1 MLRRYLHI
9 IRKRNFSLLWFGQII
24 SQFGERLTQIALV
37 GLISKASMSAASL
50 ASVMSMAVI
59 PVFIISPIAG
69 VYIDRWSK
77 KKTMYTADLIRSVFI
92 LLIPFLFLKFKT
104 MLPIYILIF
113 LSFSA
118 GRFFIPA
125 KMSFIPRVVSKGD
138 IFMANSLISIT
149 ATIAAI
155 LGIGFGG
162 VIIEKYG
169 VTVGFI
175 LNATT
180 FFISAMAIMLINVRE
195 RGEFIPKDI
204 IDIGKEVVGTMK
216 KSFAWELREG
226 IRYIIN
232 SHETKYAFKTYLFL
246 FAYIGGLYVV
256 FIRFIQGVLSSV
268 TKDLGFSAVFLGAGI
283 FTGSVLYGRF
293 AHRFAIKR
301 IVNYA
306 ILAASAYLIFFVTLL
321 ISYPYTWL
329 CVSLSFILGI
339 TISPAFVGIN
349 VLIHSESDTK
359 LLGRIFSGLE
369 FTSHLGFLIAM
380 FISSILADIFQPFTI
395 IIFVAIIGIL
405 FSLIFIF
412 TDD

>member
-1 MLRRYLHI
+1 
-9 IRKRNFSLLWFGQII
+9 
-24 SQFGERLTQIALV
+24 
-37 GLISKASMSAASL
+37 
-50 ASVMSMAVI
+50 
-59 PVFIISPIAG
+59 
-69 VYIDRWSK
+69 
-77 KKTMYTADLIRSVFI
+77 MYTADLIRSVFI

-204 IDIGKEVVGTMK
+204 IDI
-216 KSFAWELREG
+216 
-226 IRYIIN
+226 
-232 SHETKYAFKTYLFL
+232 
-246 FAYIGGLYVV
+246 
-256 FIRFIQGVLSSV
+256 
-268 TKDLGFSAVFLGAGI
+268 
-283 FTGSVLYGRF
+283 
-293 AHRFAIKR
+293 
-301 IVNYA
+301 
-306 ILAASAYLIFFVTLL
+306 
-321 ISYPYTWL
+321 
-329 CVSLSFILGI
+329 
-339 TISPAFVGIN
+339 
-349 VLIHSESDTK
+349 
-359 LLGRIFSGLE
+359 
-369 FTSHLGFLIAM
+369 
-380 FISSILADIFQPFTI
+380 
-395 IIFVAIIGIL
+395 
-405 FSLIFIF
+405 
-412 TDD
+412 